1 MRRSVFVPFITFL
14 LLVGALS
21 GCGKKAP
28 QVVTVESKSTL
39 ATLRSMRS
47 AYETKD
53 VDAFMKR
60 VAAGYPERQKLQ
72 QSLKSTFS
80 KYDSIHFVIHD
91 EKMLIMIKE
100 TKHIQATFTWDGEWK
115 TPGRRTIK
123 DGGRITFVFDLKG
136 QQLRTIKGNN
146 PFIPRRKRMKQ

>member
-1 MRRSVFVPFITFL
+1 MRHSVFVPFITFL

-21 GCGKKAP
+21 GCGKKPP

-39 ATLRSMRS
+39 ATLRGLRS
-47 AYETKD
+47 AYEKKD
-53 VDAFMKR
+53 VDAFMKS